1 MIHKFRE
8 IIYLED
14 VDGNARSLQGCSLNN
29 LPKLASLLEAIVER
43 LSASKFDTVSQL
55 WLGDTFWRSLVTE
68 ALLLVGLRP
77 DWFTPSMLA
86 ELLFPFE
93 ASDGSQCPGLIPM
106 VCFPKLESKESEGE
120 KISIEEY
127 RLQQL
132 NNLVAS
138 DLASSVS
145 DALLVA
151 DSLSNH
157 EIDRLIDN
165 VRLAQEQLKD
175 KQAELSGEK
184 DRLESEKFA
193 DELANDP
200 SLLFGGYSG
209 TPELSKDLPIG

>member
-8 IIYLED
+8 IIYLQD

-43 LSASKFDTVSQL
+43 LSTSKFDTVSQL
-55 WLGDTFWRSLVTE
+55 WLEDTFWRSLVTE
-68 ALLLVGLRP
+68 ALLIVGLKP

-106 VCFPKLESKESEGE
+106 VCFPKLESKEDEN
-120 KISIEEY
+120 KKVSIEEY

-138 DLASSVS
+138 DLATSVS
-145 DALLVA
+145 DALMIA
-151 DSLSNH
+151 DTLSNH
-157 EIDRLIDN
+157 EVDLLIEN

-175 KQAELSGEK
+175 KQAEVSGEK

-193 DELANDP
+193 NELANDP

-209 TPELSKDLPIG
+209 TPELSKELPI

>member
-43 LSASKFDTVSQL
+43 LSTSKFDTVSQL
-55 WLGDTFWRSLVTE
+55 WLEDTFWRSLVTE
-68 ALLLVGLRP
+68 ALLLVGLKP

-106 VCFPKLESKESEGE
+106 VCFPKLESKEDGG
-120 KISIEEY
+120 KKVSIEEY

-145 DALLVA
+145 DALAVA
-151 DSLSNH
+151 DTLSNH
-157 EIDRLIDN
+157 EVDKLIDN

-193 DELANDP
+193 NELANDP

-209 TPELSKDLPIG
+209 TPELSKELPI